1 MSITSTSP
9 AQYVRRGLLRI
20 SDATVLAAVDSL
32 DLRASAKISAVVGM
46 PLRTLQQRRDVTA
59 FAVTAPL
66 PAVKGLLEMLSMVP
80 LEQVITALGDHAD
93 SPSYDQ
99 LAAAVDQLQ
108 ANGATDD
115 DIVVL
120 LTFAIGEEFAA
131 APHCR
136 RLLDERPALALPPL
150 PEAAST
156 SALVATKAIDPE
168 IREQRRARR
177 AEQKKKKSVAPVRP
191 VHSAKPKRDEK
202 PGPTPKKVAPVP
214 EPVVV
219 HERRRVILT
228 PAELEKFS
236 TEHPAVGTVVL
247 AVVPFDAV
255 DPIAPEQRAKA
266 RPALV
271 VAASDAGVLVRGIY
285 SNPFTT
291 RVLFQPWRRLGF
303 DHVSYIDDAR
313 TPIALTS
320 PDEIERL
327 GRLTD
332 EEWNS
337 LH

>member
-1 MSITSTSP
+1 MSTTSTSP
-9 AQYVRRGLLRI
+9 AQYVRRALLRI

-32 DLRASAKISAVVGM
+32 DLRARVKISAVVGM
-46 PLRTLQQRRDVTA
+46 PLRTLRQRRDVTA

-66 PAVKGLLEMLSMVP
+66 PAVKGLVELLSMVP
-80 LEQVITALGDHAD
+80 LEQVIAALGDHAD
-93 SPSYDQ
+93 APSYDQ

-108 ANGATDD
+108 ANGSTDD
-115 DIVVL
+115 DIVAL
-120 LTFAIGEEFAA
+120 LTFAISEEFAA

-136 RLLDERPALALPPL
+136 RLLEERPALALPPL

-156 SALVATKAIDPE
+156 SALVATKEIDPE

-177 AEQKKKKSVAPVRP
+177 AEQKKKSVAPVRP
-191 VHSAKPKRDEK
+191 VHPAKSKREK
-202 PGPTPKKVAPVP
+202 KPALKKVAPVP

-236 TEHPAVGTVVL
+236 TEHPVVGTVVL
-247 AVVPFDAV
+247 AEVPFDAV

-271 VAASDAGVLVRGIY
+271 VAASDAGMLVRGIY
-285 SNPFTT
+285 SNPSTI

-320 PDEIERL
+320 LDEIERL
-327 GRLTD
+327 GRVTD